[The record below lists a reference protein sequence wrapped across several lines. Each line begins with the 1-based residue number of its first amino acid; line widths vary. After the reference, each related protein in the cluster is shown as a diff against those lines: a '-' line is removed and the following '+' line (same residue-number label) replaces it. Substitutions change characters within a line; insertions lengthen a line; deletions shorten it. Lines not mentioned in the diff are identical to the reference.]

1 MRVAYIHMLIPI
13 VLNIF
18 SYLET
23 DKFSICNTQHDSN
36 FLIIITTSNYLS
48 YNIALLHLVPL
59 DSVSLTFIIKC
70 LNLLSEISI
79 YHTYSSNSFFVIYRR
94 YMQS

>member
-1 MRVAYIHMLIPI
+1 MLIPI

-36 FLIIITTSNYLS
+36 FWIIITFKLS